1 MNFRGVT
8 FRLTSL
14 QSRIAFFHLLAILI
28 AAMLVPLAN
37 YLVINQS
44 ADQFEVR
51 SLRDHAATIAQ
62 YLTRS
67 PDGWRLNMPDDLQ
80 TLYAHGLDG
89 LSYTVADAANR
100 PLFSSNSQS
109 GAALVP
115 ITSQLLQRYSQN
127 GADFYGLALKRGDG
141 DDTIWIKVAQ
151 NIQHPDVIFD
161 DIVSS
166 YLGHI
171 GWFTVTI
178 LALLLAIDIVVIR
191 SALKPVLRASEIA
204 SAIDPARTN
213 PRLPDHNMPLELLPL
228 ITSMNEA
235 LDRLEQ
241 GIRVQREFTADA
253 AHELRTPLAV
263 LRTRIETMPDR
274 EGLDG
279 LKADILVM
287 SHVVN
292 QLMEMAEV
300 EGNATP
306 PTAAVDLRAV
316 SAEVAAMM
324 AEIAIRRDRSIAL
337 TGADTPVWVRGDG
350 AMIFRAVRNLVENAI
365 KHTAPGTVVELNVRG
380 DGSVAVMDRGPGVPE
395 QDRALIFRRFWR
407 ADRNPTLDASFQG
420 AGLGLAIVAKIAE
433 IHAATVTVASRSGGG
448 AVFTLKFA
456 RAKNA

>member
-1 MNFRGVT
+1 VK

-28 AAMLVPLAN
+28 AAILVPLAN

-44 ADQFEVR
+44 ANQFEVR

-62 YLTRS
+62 YLSRT
-67 PDGWRLNMPDDLQ
+67 PDGWRLDMPEDLK

-89 LSYTVADAANR
+89 LSYTVADAENH
-100 PLFSSNSQS
+100 PLFSSNPQG
-109 GAALVP
+109 GATRVP
-115 ITSQLLQRYSQN
+115 ISSEQLQRYSEN
-127 GADFYGLALKRGDG
+127 GAEFYSLALKRGEG
-141 DDTIWIKVAQ
+141 DDAIWIKVAQ

-166 YLGHI
+166 YLGQI

-178 LALLLAIDIVVIR
+178 LALLLAIDIIVIR
-191 SALKPVLRASEIA
+191 GALKPVRRASEIA
-204 SAIDPARTN
+204 SAVDPARTN
-213 PRLPDHNMPLELLPL
+213 LRLPDHDMPQELLPL
-228 ITSMNEA
+228 ITSMNQA

-263 LRTRIETMPDR
+263 LRTRVETMADR
-274 EGLDG
+274 EGLDTV
-279 LKADILVM
+279 KADILVM
-287 SHVVN
+287 THVVN

-300 EGNATP
+300 EGNSTP
-306 PTAAVDLRAV
+306 PTTTVDLRAV

-324 AEIAIRRDRSIAL
+324 AEIAIRQDRSIAL
-337 TGADTPVWVRGDG
+337 TGANGPVWVRGDG
-350 AMIFRAVRNLVENAI
+350 AMIFRAVRNLAENAI
-365 KHTAPGTVVELNVRG
+365 KHTAPGTVVELMVDD

-395 QDRALIFRRFWR
+395 KDSAQIFRRFWR
-407 ADRNPTLDASFQG
+407 ADRNPTQG

-433 IHAATVTVASRSGGG
+433 IHTGMVTVASRPGGG
-448 AVFTLKFA
+448 AVFTLQFA
-456 RAKNA
+456 RRG

>member
-1 MNFRGVT
+1 VT
-8 FRLTSL
+8 FRLNSL

-37 YLVINQS
+37 YLVITQS
-44 ADQFEVR
+44 ANQFEVR
-51 SLRDHAATIAQ
+51 TLHDHAATIAQ
-62 YLTRS
+62 YLSRT
-67 PDGWRLNMPDDLQ
+67 PNGWRLDLPEDLQ

-89 LSYTVADAANR
+89 LSYSVADAGNR
-100 PLFSSNSQS
+100 PLFSSNLQG
-109 GAALVP
+109 GAARVP
-115 ITSQLLQRYSQN
+115 ISSEQLLRYSEN
-127 GADFYGLALKRGDG
+127 GADFYGLALKRGEG
-141 DDTIWIKVAQ
+141 DDAIWIKVAQ

-204 SAIDPARTN
+204 SVIDPARTN
-213 PRLPDHNMPLELLPL
+213 LRLPDHDVPRELLPL
-228 ITSMNEA
+228 IASMNQA
-235 LDRLEQ
+235 LDRLEE

-263 LRTRIETMPDR
+263 LRTRVETMSDS
-274 EGLDG
+274 EGLDAV
-279 LKADILVM
+279 KADILVM
-287 SHVVN
+287 THVVN

-300 EGNATP
+300 EGNSTP
-306 PTAAVDLRAV
+306 PTTTVDLHTV

-324 AEIAIRRDRSIAL
+324 AEIAIRQDRSIAL
-337 TGADTPVWVRGDG
+337 TGTDGPVWVRGDG
-350 AMIFRAVRNLVENAI
+350 AMIFRAVRNLAENAI
-365 KHTAPGTVVELNVRG
+365 KHTPPGTVVELEVRD

-395 QDRALIFRRFWR
+395 KDRALIFRRFWR
-407 ADRNPTLDASFQG
+407 ADRNPTQG

-433 IHAATVTVASRSGGG
+433 IHAGMVTVASRPGGG
-448 AVFTLKFA
+448 AVFTLQFA
-456 RAKNA
+456 RRG

>member
-1 MNFRGVT
+1 MK
-8 FRLTSL
+8 FRLNSL

-44 ADQFEVR
+44 ANQFEVR

-62 YLTRS
+62 YLSRT
-67 PDGWRLNMPDDLQ
+67 PDGWRLDMPEDLQ

-89 LSYTVADAANR
+89 LSYTVADAENR
-100 PLFSSNSQS
+100 PLFSSNLQG
-109 GAALVP
+109 GAARVP
-115 ITSQLLQRYSQN
+115 ISSQQLQRYSEN
-127 GADFYGLALKRGDG
+127 GAEFYSLALKRGEG
-141 DDTIWIKVAQ
+141 DDAIWIKVAQ

-178 LALLLAIDIVVIR
+178 LALLLAIDIIVIR
-191 SALKPVLRASEIA
+191 SALRPVLRASEIA
-204 SAIDPARTN
+204 SAVDPARTN
-213 PRLPDHNMPLELLPL
+213 QRLPDHDMPRELLPL
-228 ITSMNEA
+228 IASMNQA

-241 GIRVQREFTADA
+241 GIQVQREFTADA

-263 LRTRIETMPDR
+263 LRTRVETMADR
-274 EGLDG
+274 EGLDA

-300 EGNATP
+300 EGNSAPLTG
-306 PTAAVDLRAV
+306 TVDLRAV

-324 AEIAIRRDRSIAL
+324 AEIAIRQGRSIAL
-337 TGADTPVWVRGDG
+337 TGTNGPVLVRGDG
-350 AMIFRAVRNLVENAI
+350 AMIFRAVRNLAENAI
-365 KHTAPGTVVELNVRG
+365 KHTAPGTVVELEVG
-380 DGSVAVMDRGPGVPE
+380 DDGSVAVMDRGPGVPE
-395 QDRALIFRRFWR
+395 KDRALIFRRFWR
-407 ADRNPTLDASFQG
+407 SDRNPTQG

-433 IHAATVTVASRSGGG
+433 IHAGMVTVASRPGGG
-448 AVFTLKFA
+448 AVFTLQFA
-456 RAKNA
+456 RRS

>member
-1 MNFRGVT
+1 LNFRGVT

-51 SLRDHAATIAQ
+51 TLRDHAATIAQ

-67 PDGWRLNMPDDLQ
+67 PDGWRLDMPSDLQ

-89 LSYTVADAANR
+89 LSYTVADAGNH
-100 PLFSSNSQS
+100 PLFSSNPQG

-115 ITSQLLQRYSQN
+115 ISSQLLQRYSQN

-141 DDTIWIKVAQ
+141 DDAIWIKVAQ

-213 PRLPDHNMPLELLPL
+213 PRLPDHHMPQELLPL
-228 ITSMNEA
+228 IASMNQA

-263 LRTRIETMPDR
+263 LRTRVETMPDR

-300 EGNATP
+300 EGNAAA
-306 PTAAVDLRAV
+306 PTTTVDLCAI

-324 AEIAIRRDRSIAL
+324 AEIAIRQDRSIAL
-337 TGADTPVWVRGDG
+337 TGAAVPVWVRGDG
-350 AMIFRAVRNLVENAI
+350 AMIFRAIRNLVENAI
-365 KHTAPGTVVELNVRG
+365 KHTAPGTVVELNVAEE
-380 DGSVAVMDRGPGVPE
+380 GSVAVMDRGPGVPE

-407 ADRNPTLDASFQG
+407 ADRNPTLNGSSQG

-433 IHAATVTVASRSGGG
+433 IHAGTVTVASRPGGG
-448 AVFTLKFA
+448 AVFILKFA
-456 RAKNA
+456 PPKNA

>member
-1 MNFRGVT
+1 VK
-8 FRLTSL
+8 FRLNSL

-44 ADQFEVR
+44 ANQFEVR

-62 YLTRS
+62 YLSRT
-67 PDGWRLNMPDDLQ
+67 PDGWRLDLPEDLQ

-89 LSYTVADAANR
+89 LSYTVADAENR
-100 PLFSSNSQS
+100 PLFSSNLQG
-109 GAALVP
+109 GAARVP
-115 ITSQLLQRYSQN
+115 ISSQQLQRYSEN
-127 GADFYGLALKRGDG
+127 GAEFYSLALKRGEG
-141 DDTIWIKVAQ
+141 DDAIWIKVAQ

-178 LALLLAIDIVVIR
+178 LALLLAIDIIVIR
-191 SALKPVLRASEIA
+191 NALRPVLRASEIA
-204 SAIDPARTN
+204 SAVDPARTN
-213 PRLPDHNMPLELLPL
+213 LRLPDHDMPRELLPL
-228 ITSMNEA
+228 IASMNQA

-241 GIRVQREFTADA
+241 GIQVQREFTADA

-263 LRTRIETMPDR
+263 LRTRVETMADR
-274 EGLDG
+274 EGLDA

-300 EGNATP
+300 EGNSAP
-306 PTAAVDLRAV
+306 PTSTVDLRAV

-324 AEIAIRRDRSIAL
+324 AEIAIRQDRSIAL
-337 TGADTPVWVRGDG
+337 TGTNGPVWVRGDG
-350 AMIFRAVRNLVENAI
+350 AMIFRAVRNLAENAI
-365 KHTAPGTVVELNVRG
+365 KHTAPGTVVELEVG
-380 DGSVAVMDRGPGVPE
+380 DVGRVAVMDRGPGVPE
-395 QDRALIFRRFWR
+395 KDRALIFRRFWR
-407 ADRNPTLDASFQG
+407 TDRNPTQG

-433 IHAATVTVASRSGGG
+433 IHAGTVTVASRPGGG
-448 AVFTLKFA
+448 AVFTLQFA
-456 RAKNA
+456 RRD

>member
-1 MNFRGVT
+1 MT
-8 FRLTSL
+8 FGPANLRLTSL

-51 SLRDHAATIAQ
+51 TLRDHAATIAQ
-62 YLTRS
+62 YLSRT
-67 PDGWRLNMPDDLQ
+67 PQGWRLGLPEDLQ

-89 LSYTVADAANR
+89 LSYTVADAQNR
-100 PLFSSNSQS
+100 PLFSSNPRG

-115 ITSQLLQRYSQN
+115 ISSQQLQRYSEN
-127 GADFYGLALKRGDG
+127 GAEFYSLALKRGDG
-141 DDTIWIKVAQ
+141 NDAIWIKVAQ
-151 NIQHPDVIFD
+151 NIRHPDVIFD
-161 DIVSS
+161 DIVAS

-171 GWFTVTI
+171 GWFTVAI

-204 SAIDPARTN
+204 RTIDPARSN
-213 PRLPDHNMPLELLPL
+213 PRLPAHHMPQELLPL
-228 ITSMNEA
+228 IGSMNQA

-241 GIRVQREFTADA
+241 GIRSQREFTADA

-263 LRTRIETMPDR
+263 LRTRVETMPDR
-274 EGLDG
+274 EGLDA

-287 SHVVN
+287 THVVN

-300 EGNATP
+300 EGNTAP
-306 PTAAVDLRAV
+306 PSTGVDLCAV

-324 AEIAIRRDRSIAL
+324 AEIAIRQDRSIAL
-337 TGADTPVWVRGDG
+337 TGAKGPVWVRGDG
-350 AMIFRAVRNLVENAI
+350 AMIFRAVRNLVENAL
-365 KHTAPGTVVELNVRG
+365 KHTAPGTVVEIEAG
-380 DGSVAVMDRGPGVPE
+380 EDGHVAVMDRGPGVPE

-407 ADRNPTLDASFQG
+407 ADRNPARNTSSQG

-433 IHAATVTVASRSGGG
+433 IHGGAVTVASRPGGG

-456 RAKNA
+456 RLKNA

>member
-1 MNFRGVT
+1 MR

-14 QSRIAFFHLLAILI
+14 QSRIAFFHLLAIVI

-37 YLVINQS
+37 YLVINQY
-44 ADQFEVR
+44 ANQFEVR
-51 SLRDHAATIAQ
+51 TLRDHAKTIGQ
-62 YLTRS
+62 YLS
-67 PDGWRLNMPDDLQ
+67 QAPKGWELNLPEDLR

-89 LSYTVADAANR
+89 LSYAVADARNR
-100 PLFSSNSQS
+100 PLFSSNFRS
-109 GAALVP
+109 GAALMP
-115 ITSQLLQRYSQN
+115 ISSQQLQRYSEN
-127 GADFYGLALKRGDG
+127 GGEFYSLALKRGEGDG
-141 DDTIWIKVAQ
+141 AIWIKVAQ

-191 SALKPVLRASEIA
+191 SALAPVLRASEIA
-204 SAIDPARTN
+204 SAIDPAKTN
-213 PRLPDHNMPLELLPL
+213 PRLPDHDVPQELLPL
-228 ITSMNEA
+228 IASMNQA

-263 LRTRIETMPDR
+263 LRTRVETMPDS
-274 EGLDG
+274 EGLDAV
-279 LKADILVM
+279 KADILVM
-287 SHVVN
+287 THVVN

-300 EGNATP
+300 EGNSAP
-306 PTAAVDLRAV
+306 PTTTVDLCAV
-316 SAEVAAMM
+316 CAEVAAMM

-337 TGADTPVWVRGDG
+337 TGAAGPVWVRGDG
-350 AMIFRAVRNLVENAI
+350 AMIFRAVRNLAENAI
-365 KHTAPGTVVELNVRG
+365 KHTPLGTAVELKVGN

-395 QDRALIFRRFWR
+395 KDRGLIFRRFWR
-407 ADRNPTLDASFQG
+407 ADRNPTQG

-433 IHAATVTVASRSGGG
+433 IHAGMVTVASRPGGG
-448 AVFTLKFA
+448 AVFTLQFA
-456 RAKNA
+456 RRG

>member
-1 MNFRGVT
+1 LNFRAAK

-44 ADQFEVR
+44 ANQFEVR

-62 YLTRS
+62 YLSHT
-67 PDGWRLNMPDDLQ
+67 PEGWQLDLPEDLK

-89 LSYTVADAANR
+89 LSYTVADAQNR
-100 PLFSSNSQS
+100 PLFSSNLQS

-115 ITSQLLQRYSQN
+115 ISSQQLQRYSES
-127 GADFYGLALKRGDG
+127 GGEFYSLALKRGDG
-141 DDTIWIKVAQ
+141 DDAIWIKVAQ

-204 SAIDPARTN
+204 GAIDPARTN
-213 PRLPDHNMPLELLPL
+213 PRLPDHHMPRELLPL
-228 ITSMNEA
+228 ITSMNQA

-274 EGLDG
+274 EGLDA

-287 SHVVN
+287 THVVS

-300 EGNATP
+300 EGNNAP
-306 PTAAVDLRAV
+306 PTATVDLRAI
-316 SAEVAAMM
+316 SDEVAAML
-324 AEIAIRRDRSIAL
+324 AEIAIRQNRSIAV
-337 TGADTPVWVRGDG
+337 TGTEGPVTVRGDG

-365 KHTAPGTVVELNVRG
+365 KHTGAGSVVELQVG
-380 DGSVAVMDRGPGVPE
+380 DDGSVAVMDRGPGVPE
-395 QDRALIFRRFWR
+395 KDRALIFRRFWR
-407 ADRNPTLDASFQG
+407 ADRNPTQG

-433 IHAATVTVASRSGGG
+433 IHAGTVTVAGRPGGG
-448 AVFTLKFA
+448 AVFTLHFA
-456 RAKNA
+456 RLKNA

>member
-1 MNFRGVT
+1 MK
-8 FRLTSL
+8 FRLNSL

-44 ADQFEVR
+44 ANQFEVR

-62 YLTRS
+62 YLSRT
-67 PDGWRLNMPDDLQ
+67 PDGWRLDMPEDLQ

-89 LSYTVADAANR
+89 LSYTVADAENR
-100 PLFSSNSQS
+100 PLFSSNLQG
-109 GAALVP
+109 GAARVP
-115 ITSQLLQRYSQN
+115 ISSQQLQRYSEN
-127 GADFYGLALKRGDG
+127 GAEFYSLALKRGQG
-141 DDTIWIKVAQ
+141 DDAIWIKVAQ

-178 LALLLAIDIVVIR
+178 LALLLAIDIIVIR
-191 SALKPVLRASEIA
+191 SALRPVLRASEIA
-204 SAIDPARTN
+204 SAVDPARTN
-213 PRLPDHNMPLELLPL
+213 LRLPDHDMPRELLPL
-228 ITSMNEA
+228 IASMNQA

-241 GIRVQREFTADA
+241 GIQVQREFTADA

-263 LRTRIETMPDR
+263 LRTRVETMPDR
-274 EGLDG
+274 EGLDA

-300 EGNATP
+300 EGNSAP
-306 PTAAVDLRAV
+306 PTSTVDLRAV

-324 AEIAIRRDRSIAL
+324 AEIAIRQGRSIAL
-337 TGADTPVWVRGDG
+337 TGTNGPVWVRGDG
-350 AMIFRAVRNLVENAI
+350 AMIFRAVRNLAENAI
-365 KHTAPGTVVELNVRG
+365 KHTAPGTVVEFEVG
-380 DGSVAVMDRGPGVPE
+380 DDGSVAVMDRGPGVPE
-395 QDRALIFRRFWR
+395 KDRALIFRRFWR
-407 ADRNPTLDASFQG
+407 SDRNPTQG

-433 IHAATVTVASRSGGG
+433 IHAGMVTVASRPGGG
-448 AVFTLKFA
+448 AVFTLQLRVA
-456 RAKNA
+456 TETGP

>member
-1 MNFRGVT
+1 MK
-8 FRLTSL
+8 FRLNSL
-14 QSRIAFFHLLAILI
+14 QSRIAIFHLLAILI

-44 ADQFEVR
+44 ANQFEVR

-62 YLTRS
+62 YLSRT
-67 PDGWRLNMPDDLQ
+67 PDGWRLDLPEDLQ

-89 LSYTVADAANR
+89 LSYTVADAENR
-100 PLFSSNSQS
+100 PLFFSNLQG
-109 GAALVP
+109 GAARVP
-115 ITSQLLQRYSQN
+115 ISSQQLQRYTEN
-127 GADFYGLALKRGDG
+127 GAEFYSLALKRGEG
-141 DDTIWIKVAQ
+141 DDAIWIKVAQ

-178 LALLLAIDIVVIR
+178 LALLLAIDIIVIR
-191 SALKPVLRASEIA
+191 SALRPVLRASEIA
-204 SAIDPARTN
+204 SAVDPARTN
-213 PRLPDHNMPLELLPL
+213 LRLPDRDMPRELLPL
-228 ITSMNEA
+228 IASMNQA

-241 GIRVQREFTADA
+241 GIQVQREFTADA

-263 LRTRIETMPDR
+263 LRTRVETMPDR
-274 EGLDG
+274 EGLDA

-300 EGNATP
+300 EGNSTP
-306 PTAAVDLRAV
+306 PTTVVDLRAV

-324 AEIAIRRDRSIAL
+324 AEIAIRQDRSIAL
-337 TGADTPVWVRGDG
+337 TGTNNPVWVRGDG
-350 AMIFRAVRNLVENAI
+350 AMIFRAVRNLAENAI
-365 KHTAPGTVVELNVRG
+365 KHTAPGTVVELEVG
-380 DGSVAVMDRGPGVPE
+380 DDGSVAVMDRGPGVPE
-395 QDRALIFRRFWR
+395 KDRALIFRRFWR
-407 ADRNPTLDASFQG
+407 SDRNPTQG

-433 IHAATVTVASRSGGG
+433 IHAGIVSVASRPGGG
-448 AVFTLKFA
+448 AVFTLQFA
-456 RAKNA
+456 RRG

>member
-1 MNFRGVT
+1 MTLGSAD

-28 AAMLVPLAN
+28 AAVLVPLAN
-37 YLVINQS
+37 YLVINRS

-62 YLTRS
+62 YLSRT
-67 PDGWRLNMPDDLQ
+67 PEGWQLNLPDDLK

-89 LSYTVADAANR
+89 LSYTVADAQNR
-100 PLFSSNSQS
+100 PLFSSNPQA

-115 ITSQLLQRYSQN
+115 ISSQQLQRYTEK
-127 GADFYGLALKRGDG
+127 GAEFYSLALKRGDG
-141 DDTIWIKVAQ
+141 DDAIWIKVAQ

-171 GWFTVTI
+171 GWFTIAI
-178 LALLLAIDIVVIR
+178 LALLLAIDILVIR
-191 SALKPVLRASEIA
+191 GALKPVRRASEIA
-204 SAIDPARTN
+204 RAIDPARSN
-213 PRLPDHNMPLELLPL
+213 PRLPDHHMPQELLPL
-228 ITSMNEA
+228 ITSMNQA

-263 LRTRIETMPDR
+263 LRTRVETMPDR
-274 EGLDG
+274 EGLDAI
-279 LKADILVM
+279 KADILVM
-287 SHVVN
+287 THVVN

-300 EGNATP
+300 EGNSAP
-306 PTAAVDLRAV
+306 PTTTVDLRAV
-316 SAEVAAMM
+316 CNEVAAML
-324 AEIAIRRDRSIAL
+324 AEIAIRQDRSIAL
-337 TGADTPVWVRGDG
+337 TGANGPVTVRGDG

-365 KHTAPGTVVELNVRG
+365 KHTAPNTVVEIKVG
-380 DGSVAVMDRGPGVPE
+380 EDGSVAVMDRGPGVPL

-407 ADRNPTLDASFQG
+407 ADRNPTLGNSFQG

-433 IHAATVTVASRSGGG
+433 IHAGTVTVETRPGGG
-448 AVFTLKFA
+448 AIFTLKFT
-456 RAKNA
+456 RPKNA